1 MQSVGD
7 GTSKLHVAIIMDGN
21 GRWAS
26 RQGLPR
32 PEGHRRGMEAVR
44 RTAEAAADMG
54 VGTLTM
60 FAFSS
65 ANWKRPA
72 DEVANLMW
80 LFRAYL
86 RADLPRLV
94 ASGARLS
101 IIGRRDRLPA
111 RLRHDIRIAERATA
125 AGRRI
130 HVRIA
135 IDYSSR
141 EAIVRAA
148 AAGWDGEGALPREL
162 FGQPSQPSCPETDD
176 RLADVDLMIRTGGE
190 MRLSDFLL
198 WECAYAELWF
208 TDKMWPD
215 FDQADLAAALGD
227 FWARERTF
235 GAVPTG
241 LAAPEPERLAG

>member
-1 MQSVGD
+1 MQSPPD
-7 GTSKLHVAIIMDGN
+7 ETPKLHVAIIMDGN

-32 PEGHRRGMEAVR
+32 TEGHRLGMEAVR

-54 VGTLTM
+54 VGTLTL

-65 ANWKRPA
+65 ANWKRPIE
-72 DEVANLMW
+72 EVHNLMW

-86 RADLPRLV
+86 RADLPRFV

-111 RLRHDIRIAERATA
+111 RLRHDIRVAERATA

-130 HVRIA
+130 HLRIA

-141 EAIVRAA
+141 DSIVRAA
-148 AAGWDGEGALPREL
+148 AAGWTGEGPLPREL
-162 FGQPSQPSCPETDD
+162 FGQPGRPSCEETDD
-176 RLADVDLMIRTGGE
+176 RLSDVDLLIRTGGE
-190 MRLSDFLL
+190 QRLSDFLL
-198 WECAYAELWF
+198 WESAYAELWF
-208 TDKMWPD
+208 TDTMWLD
-215 FDQADLAAALGD
+215 FGETDLTAALKD
-227 FWARERTF
+227 FRRRERTF

-241 LAAPEPERLAG
+241 RPAMELQLQAG